1 MGKTNMRDT
10 PAFERIVMSGVG
22 DKTRNI
28 AVIFA
33 GGVGSRMNH
42 ADGPKQFINVKGK
55 PILVYTLEH
64 FENNSNIDAIYISI
78 LEEGLDLTRQLVEK
92 FEITKVKRIVKGGS
106 SAQESIYN
114 GLTAAV
120 EDMDNDENTCV
131 LVHDGVRPIINNK
144 LINDNI
150 TAVHKYGSAISSIP
164 AFETVARS
172 LDGGETV
179 DEVTNRDHM
188 YVLQA
193 PQSFRLHDIYNAHR
207 KSVDEGMMGKFI
219 DQAHMM
225 NHYGH
230 DLHMIEGFRGNVKVT
245 VPLDLTYFT
254 FLVES
259 GEFKHV
265 TGEPIE

>member
-1 MGKTNMRDT
+1 
-10 PAFERIVMSGVG
+10 MSKIAKKKRTV
-22 DKTRNI
+22 

-42 ADGPKQFINVKGK
+42 PDGPKQFVRVSGK
-55 PILVYTLEH
+55 PIIVYTLEH
-64 FENNSNIDAIYISI
+64 FQDHPAIDSIYVAC
-78 LEEGLDLTRQLVEK
+78 LEEKLDLMRQLVK
-92 FEITKVKRIVKGGS
+92 DYDISKVKLVVKAGS

-120 EDMDNDENTCV
+120 EDAENDEDTCV
-131 LVHDGVRPIINNK
+131 LIHDGVRPIINNK

-150 TAVHKYGSAISSIP
+150 AAVHKYGSAISSIP

-172 LDGGETV
+172 LDEGETV
-179 DEVTNRDHM
+179 DQVENRDFM

-193 PQSFRLHDIYNAHR
+193 PQSFRLHDIYNAHK

-230 DLHMIEGFRGNVKVT
+230 DLHMIEGFRGNVKIT
-245 VPLDLTYFT
+245 VPLDLTYFN

-259 GEFKHV
+259 GEFKNV
-265 TGEPIE
+265 TGESIA